1 MRHIRGIVR
10 KQQVAA
16 VERLGGPL
24 AGMVGASMVR
34 RRHVP
39 ATFHAGI
46 WSRLSQEQQAR
57 VEACLEDACREY
69 GCPRAELVWAMDRG
83 GIVHVKKRERIAL

>member
-24 AGMVGASMVR
+24 AGMVAASMVR

-39 ATFHAGI
+39 AMFHAGI
-46 WSRLSQEQQAR
+46 WS
-57 VEACLEDACREY
+57 Y

-83 GIVHVKKRERIAL
+83 GIVHVKKRERITL